1 MSQDITGDKST
12 LAKVMAWCN
21 QEQAITWGNVD
32 LDLYRHMASLGHS
45 E

>member
-21 QEQAITWGNVD
+21 QEQAIGNVD